1 MNNEWD
7 DFASRLL
14 RTLRVIGERVYVVI
28 SSAEAP
34 GRFVQ
39 FAGLEDRIL
48 AETPPKRLLQD
59 MNEASLTVAGWKA
72 PVSERDNWSML
83 AAIGMDEEEAA
94 EYVEFTNRCVVALR
108 DALGITS
115 AKRLVYTAWRNAE
128 KFPEGVTLFEEQ
140 IDDLDSGE
148 NPLPLPQLGLPM
160 E

>member
-1 MNNEWD
+1 MNKEWD
-7 DFASRLL
+7 DFASHLL
-14 RTLRVIGERVYVVI
+14 GTLRVIGERVYVII

-48 AETPPKRLLQD
+48 AETPPKRLLHD

-72 PVSERDNWSML
+72 PVSERDNWSMEL
-83 AAIGMDEEEAA
+83 VLPAMTA
-94 EYVEFTNRCVVALR
+94 EYVEFTHRCVVALR